1 MPSITYYNNKQK
13 FKALDKRS
21 PTSGLRENL
30 RYDISYDTALF
41 NYVLSPFYKLQQFFS
56 VNYTR
61 ICFGPR

>member
-1 MPSITYYNNKQK
+1 MPSITHYNNKQK

-41 NYVLSPFYKLQQFFS
+41 NMYCLPFTKYSGSFL
-56 VNYTR
+56 
-61 ICFGPR
+61 